1 MALRHCLNQGILE
14 RISKII
20 GDTSDGLTG
29 TEIAYFLQ
37 QCQIDDISPTI
48 TKWRQLFNALAT
60 IQNKERCSN
69 KILIFIQ
76 SVLNPARFT
85 DNQVFEDKRR
95 AVNESLSYVG
105 YELQPNG
112 RFKEVT
118 KANTINEAQQRAN
131 DLLAN
136 LQTRNAH
143 HEIFKYCTAELV
155 DKNYFHAVF
164 EACKGLFARIRQL
177 SLVNTD
183 GTNLVE
189 YVFNHPVLIINSYQ
203 SKQKKNEQKGFEAIL
218 EGLCNM
224 FRNPEAHQPKIEW
237 QVGEQDAL
245 EILSLISYCH
255 RRLDNARRIE

>member
-1 MALRHCLNQGILE
+1 MEPRRCLNQGVLE

-20 GDTSDGLTG
+20 GDTSDGLKG
-29 TEIAYFLQ
+29 SEIAYFLE
-37 QCQIDDISPTI
+37 QCNIKDVSPNI
-48 TKWRQLFNALAT
+48 TKWKRLYSALASV
-60 IQNKERCSN
+60 QNHERQSN
-69 KILIFIQ
+69 KILRFVQ
-76 SVLNPARFT
+76 TVLNPARYT
-85 DNQVFEDKRR
+85 DQDAFETKRK

-112 RFKEVT
+112 RFREVPAT
-118 KANTINEAQQRAN
+118 TTISEAQLRAN
-131 DLLAN
+131 NLLAN
-136 LQTRNAH
+136 LQIRNAH
-143 HEIFKYCTAELV
+143 HEIFKYCQAELV

-183 GTNLVE
+183 GVPLVQ
-189 YVFNHPVLIINSYQ
+189 YVFNHPVLVINPYQ
-203 SKQKKNEQKGFEAIL
+203 SKQEQDEQKGFEAIL

-237 QVGEQDAL
+237 PVSEQDAL

-255 RRLDNARRIE
+255 RRLDKAQRV